1 MAHSSPAR
9 WLAPLALVAAAI
21 ALGAV
26 LKAGLSSSPT
36 DTPPATPAPVTRT
49 GHSGPQKRTT
59 TTTRTQPSGAAKTY
73 TVQPG
78 DFLSDVADKTGVPIE
93 RLRELNPGLAA
104 NSMHVGQKIRLA
116 P

>member
-36 DTPPATPAPVTRT
+36 ETPPASSTPVTRT
-49 GHSGPQKRTT
+49 PLGGAKEKT
-59 TTTRTQPSGAAKTY
+59 TTTRTQPHPGAAKTY

-93 RLRELNPGLAA
+93 RLRELNPGLDA